1 MSGLTYPWE
10 SIQTLIS
17 KVQTTTL
24 QTIYTNLYNAT
35 LASNEADML
44 IYIAQAN
51 TEIASIYATRNTNS
65 NVNSLNRAWTNTGT
79 QLTSEQN
86 ARTIGLPALPSP
98 RDDNIYPYPIII
110 YSMVEAIASYAKDTS
125 PNMAAQTLEAIA
137 NLSNVTGQSLV
148 GLMRAERN
156 QERLIKVG
164 ITLDDN
170 IIDVVPLP
178 EQKELIAN
186 GTVANSSPATL
197 QQYDSS
203 TDTYFS
209 PTPIGSYDPNTNQY
223 LVNAPSTSNLTTP
236 ITTDT
241 PIATGAPIFPG
252 SLAGSPYT
260 NILEPQLSIVYTSDI
275 LLPASYPVQQAIE
288 QVILCNCDCWV
299 Q

>member
-1 MSGLTYPWE
+1 
-10 SIQTLIS
+10 
-17 KVQTTTL
+17 
-24 QTIYTNLYNAT
+24 
-35 LASNEADML
+35 
-44 IYIAQAN
+44 
-51 TEIASIYATRNTNS
+51 
-65 NVNSLNRAWTNTGT
+65 
-79 QLTSEQN
+79 
-86 ARTIGLPALPSP
+86 
-98 RDDNIYPYPIII
+98 
-110 YSMVEAIASYAKDTS
+110 
-125 PNMAAQTLEAIA
+125 
-137 NLSNVTGQSLV
+137 
-148 GLMRAERN
+148 MRAERN

-203 TDTYFS
+203 TNTYFS
-209 PTPIGSYDPNTNQY
+209 PTPVGSYDPTTNQY
-223 LVNAPSTSNLTTP
+223 
-236 ITTDT
+236 ITEIDT

-252 SLAGSPYT
+252 SLAGSPYA